1 MAELLIRAGAQD
13 VALMQRVLAG
23 PLGQRPSRVV
33 IDAHVALSAPAIA
46 VAAATAGVPFLIDPQ
61 THYLQGIQHVADPWG
76 LLPFTDRVANSPS
89 DLLRP
94 GRAAAMAAGVIDYQL
109 AHDATALIV
118 PYVHIEAADDG
129 WLEVQ
134 AALWRATRRVLDE
147 RGIHLPLMAVVALGW
162 RLLDRSTWPGAL
174 GPLRR
179 EMTALAPN
187 EVAVAASKVDQGAQP
202 GQRLAALISVIR
214 RFAYEY
220 PVIAWQ
226 QGALGEAAVASGA
239 AGYETGIGWRERCDL
254 RSALNAHR
262 RPPESGGM
270 ARPVYVDAVKRGVD
284 KRAIRALMD
293 NPRISAMLT
302 CLHIN
307 CCPGGRSDLLAD
319 PRQHAIT
326 TRLRSL
332 AELTQPAQ
340 PAWRWNHL
348 AQGARHGLELATR
361 INSATAG
368 LTGVP
373 RLHVEALQATFEIA
387 EHQRQVLRR
396 RSAA

>member
-1 MAELLIRAGAQD
+1 MAELLIRAGAPD
-13 VALMQRVLAG
+13 VALIQRVLAG
-23 PLGQRPSRVV
+23 PLGQRPSRIVV
-33 IDAHVALSAPAIA
+33 DAHVATSAPAIA
-46 VAAATAGVPFLIDPQ
+46 VAAATAGLPFLIDPQ
-61 THYLQGIQHVADPWG
+61 THYLQGTQHVADPWG
-76 LLPFTDRVANSPS
+76 QLPFTDRVANRPS

-94 GRAAAMAAGVIDYQL
+94 GRATAVAVRVIDYQL
-109 AHDATALIV
+109 THDATALIA

-129 WLEVQ
+129 WLEAQ
-134 AALWRATRRVLDE
+134 TALWRATRRVLDE
-147 RGIHLPLMAVVALGW
+147 RGIHLPLTAVVALGW
-162 RLLDRSTWPGAL
+162 RLLDRSTWPGTL

-179 EMTALAPN
+179 EMRSLAPN
-187 EVAVAASKVDQGAQP
+187 EVAVAASKVDQGARP
-202 GQRLAALISVIR
+202 GQRLAALISVVR
-214 RFAYEY
+214 LLNHDY

-254 RSALNAHR
+254 RSARNAHS
-262 RPPESGGM
+262 RPPERGGM
-270 ARPVYVDAVKRGVD
+270 ARPMYVDAVKRGVD
-284 KRAIRALMD
+284 KRVIRALID

-302 CLHIN
+302 CLHID
-307 CCPGGRSDLLAD
+307 CCPGGRLDLLGD

-326 TRLRSL
+326 ARLRSL

-361 INSATAG
+361 INIYTAG
-368 LTGVP
+368 FAGVP
-373 RLHVEALQATFEIA
+373 RLDVGALQATFEIA
-387 EHQRQVLRR
+387 EHQRQVLHR